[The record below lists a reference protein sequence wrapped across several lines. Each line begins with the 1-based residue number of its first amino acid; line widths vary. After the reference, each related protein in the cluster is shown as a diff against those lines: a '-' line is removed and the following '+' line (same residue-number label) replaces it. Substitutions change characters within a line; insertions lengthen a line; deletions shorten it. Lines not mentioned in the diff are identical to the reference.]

1 MNIKRFVARNTQEAL
16 RMVKEEMG
24 TEAVILRTRTIHP
37 GEGKSGQAGETIEV
51 TAAVDYDSTTN
62 SPRKGG
68 DTGARALIERYEN
81 LEAQIREIRDLL
93 WSIEAGAVLQPDTIF
108 DPQVRGQYGYFKDFG
123 IKGEIIRSLLR
134 KMMPADPGDS
144 AQQGQDALKQSL
156 INILKNINMGGE
168 VAGGQDQ
175 AIHAFIGPTGVGKTT
190 TLAKLAARTAL
201 EQGKKVALITLDT
214 FRIAAVN
221 QLETYARIMGIPM
234 EVASTRSELRKA
246 IARHADC
253 DHLFVDTVGRSPR
266 DTKEIGQL
274 MDLLKV
280 SKKIR
285 GYLVLSATTDLS
297 QLLLAETKFRALAYE
312 SYIFTKLD
320 EVEDASSM
328 VNFLLCQSRPVA
340 YFTTGQQVPEDVE
353 PASKKKLAKL
363 ILNGRGGTVMSMGNG
378 VH

>member
-24 TEAVILRTRTIHP
+24 TEAVILRTRTIRHG
-37 GEGKSGQAGETIEV
+37 GEKSGDGGEIIEV
-51 TAAVDYDSTTN
+51 TAAVDYDVT
-62 SPRKGG
+62 SPFQQQKGN
-68 DTGARALIERYEN
+68 TGAHALLERYEN

-108 DPQVRGQYGYFKDFG
+108 DPEVRGQYGYFKDFG

-134 KMMPADPGDS
+134 KMMPADPGKT
-144 AQQGQDALKQSL
+144 AGQKQEALKQSL
-156 INILKNINMGGE
+156 VHILKNINMGGE
-168 VAGGQDQ
+168 VAGGPGQ

-201 EQGKKVALITLDT
+201 EQGKKVALITVDT

-234 EVASTRSELRKA
+234 EVASTRTELRNA
-246 IARHADC
+246 IARHGDC
-253 DHLFVDTVGRSPR
+253 DHVFVDTVGRSPR
-266 DTKEIGQL
+266 DTREIDQL

-280 SKKIR
+280 SKKIHS
-285 GYLVLSATTDLS
+285 YLVLSATTDLR
-297 QLLLAETKFRALAYE
+297 QLLLAETKFRALPYE

-320 EVEDASSM
+320 EVEDASPM

-353 PASKKKLAKL
+353 PASKKRLAKI
-363 ILNGRGGTVMSMGNG
+363 ILNGRSGTVMSTGYG

>member
-16 RMVKEEMG
+16 RMVKQEMG
-24 TEAVILRTRTIHP
+24 SEAVILRTRTIH
-37 GEGKSGQAGETIEV
+37 GKDEKSGQGRETIEV
-51 TAAVDYDSTTN
+51 TAAVDYDVT
-62 SPRKGG
+62 PQYRHQKG
-68 DTGARALIERYEN
+68 DPGARALLDRYEN

-93 WSIEAGAVLQPDTIF
+93 WSIEAGTVLQPETIL
-108 DPQVRGQYGYFKDFG
+108 DSGARGQYGYLKDFG

-134 KMMPADPGDS
+134 KMVPDDAGKTGE
-144 AQQGQDALKQSL
+144 QGQDRLKQSL
-156 INILKNINMGGE
+156 VNILKNINMGGA
-168 VAGGQDQ
+168 VTGGSDQ

-190 TLAKLAARTAL
+190 TLAKLAARTAI
-201 EQGKKVALITLDT
+201 EQGKKVALITVDT

-234 EVASTRSELRKA
+234 EVASTRMELRKA
-246 IARHADC
+246 IARHGDC

-266 DTKEIGQL
+266 DTREIDQL
-274 MDLLKV
+274 LDLLKI
-280 SKKIR
+280 SKKIH
-285 GYLVLSATTDLS
+285 GYLVLSATTDLR
-297 QLLLAETKFRALAYE
+297 QLLLAETRFRALPYE

-320 EVEDASSM
+320 EVEDASPM

-353 PASKKKLAKL
+353 PASKKRLAKI
-363 ILNGRGGTVMSMGNG
+363 ILSGRNGTAMSAGYG